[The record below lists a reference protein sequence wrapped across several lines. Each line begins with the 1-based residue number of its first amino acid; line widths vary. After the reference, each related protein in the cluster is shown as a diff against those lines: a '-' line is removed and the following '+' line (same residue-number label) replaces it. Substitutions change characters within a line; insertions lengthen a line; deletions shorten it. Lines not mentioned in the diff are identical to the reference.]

1 MIWYEQKKK
10 KGPHL
15 CKSTGSSLES
25 LFSSSVFLSSTH
37 LENTKQPGD
46 SGKFIFNDIKALKI
60 SSLYSSRQRGG
71 PIFISYDTRQ
81 PKFLPE
87 NSNRYI
93 RYITAE
99 APTAFFGPDIWVKTE
114 SNLICPGQIRVKQY
128 LKRRVN
134 ATYPILRQKC
144 VFDPWMHGEEKVHNP
159 FRTLSCKKQCI

>member
-46 SGKFIFNDIKALKI
+46 SGKFIFNDIKALKM

-99 APTAFFGPDIWVKTE
+99 DNTTCARRGRDRRTRCILLHLHPVSLCTCPEQWNGQNVDLHTQICTKIPKMWVIPAK
-114 SNLICPGQIRVKQY
+114 N
-128 LKRRVN
+128 
-134 ATYPILRQKC
+134 
-144 VFDPWMHGEEKVHNP
+144 DEK
-159 FRTLSCKKQCI
+159 